1 MAVPNYLHREI
12 ALAALQA
19 GKHVLC
25 EKPLAMNAA
34 EAAEMLNAAQSAGR
48 VHMTAFTYG
57 FAPAIRYLKHLVES
71 GGLGEIRTVRTAYLM
86 AFFGRLSGWRSS
98 KKLAGSG
105 VLADIGSHLIHLVQ
119 RLAGEIQAV
128 SALERR
134 VLNDLDSDVDD
145 WAAFL
150 AEFKSGAWR
159 AHSKSARLC
168 PGRGADVTEQ
178 ISVEV
183 YGAEGGAV
191 FSSQDPCGLQ
201 VSIGDDLKEP
211 ARKLR
216 RVPVPEEFLK
226 VPGSPRDVAPA
237 GPAEAPDEN
246 LYATDDDP
254 RWSYRYDQAFQ
265 FVDSIRRGKSPAPSF
280 EDGLRCQRVLDA
292 VLASSA
298 TRSWVGDVAGNGNL
312 HGQILAEAFE
322 SKCARAASLAIPK
335 KATACSRLTL
345 GKELRKTSM
354 LSPASRWSSDLDR
367 HSGPLEPKSGG
378 CRSGSGGKWLIL

>member
-1 MAVPNYLHREI
+1 MNTPDIVRIGLVGAGGVARRVHLPGFKRCPGVEVVGCCDPLQEAAESLGLPIADSDHEQFLARDNIDGVVVAVPNYLHREI
-12 ALAALQA
+12 ALAALKA

-34 EAAEMLNAAQSAGR
+34 EAAEMLSAAQSAGR

-57 FAPAIRYLKHLVES
+57 FAPAIQYLNHLVES
-71 GGLGEIRTVRTAYLM
+71 GGLGEIRTVRAAYLM

-128 SALERR
+128 SALEQR
-134 VLNDLDSDVDD
+134 VLNDPDSDVDD

-150 AEFKSGAWR
+150 AEFKSGACGTFEVC
-159 AHSKSARLC
+159 RLC
-168 PGRGADVTEQ
+168 PGRGGDVTEQ

-237 GPAEAPDEN
+237 DPVEAPEEN

-265 FVDSIRRGKSPAPSF
+265 FVDSIRRRKSPAPSF
-280 EDGLRCQRVLDA
+280 EDGLQCQRVLDA

-298 TRSWVGDVAGNGNL
+298 TRSWV
-312 HGQILAEAFE
+312 
-322 SKCARAASLAIPK
+322 
-335 KATACSRLTL
+335 ATP
-345 GKELRKTSM
+345 G
-354 LSPASRWSSDLDR
+354 
-367 HSGPLEPKSGG
+367 
-378 CRSGSGGKWLIL
+378 